1 MQFQNSAAAIFIF
14 VILNILPKKNILPK
28 TLMPQ
33 FLNLK
38 KKTKKLN
45 KSIYITS
52 HLKQNSTSKF
62 EDQIGFIQQFV
73 NLELSHLANKKRAL
87 RSHTEWKAFIHRS
100 WQE

>member
-1 MQFQNSAAAIFIF
+1 MQFQNSAVAIFIF
-14 VILNILPKKNILPK
+14 VILNILPK
-28 TLMPQ
+28 TFMPQ

-38 KKTKKLN
+38 KKKKTKLN
-45 KSIYITS
+45 KSIYIKG

>member
-38 KKTKKLN
+38 KKKPKN
-45 KSIYITS
+45 
-52 HLKQNSTSKF
+52 
-62 EDQIGFIQQFV
+62 
-73 NLELSHLANKKRAL
+73 
-87 RSHTEWKAFIHRS
+87 
-100 WQE
+100 